1 MGKTQEPDYSD
12 KWLVRQKFIN
22 PQATNDELG
31 KPLEMSGKEVS
42 RRLNK
47 PQVKEFANKMH
58 MDVFAQGM
66 ALRDMAL
73 KNAKGYL
80 ENPASKEGFEFS
92 KMFAQAVADSPAS
105 MPDAPM
111 EAPEFFDP
119 DGDGGK

>member
-1 MGKTQEPDYSD
+1 MANGGEADYTD
-12 KWLVRQKFIN
+12 KWLVRQKFIKPN
-22 PQATNDELG
+22 ATNEELG
-31 KPLEMSGKEVS
+31 QPLGISGKAVS
-42 RRLNK
+42 KRLLK
-47 PQVKEFANKMH
+47 PSVIEFANKMH

-73 KNAKGYL
+73 KNAKAYL
-80 ENPASKEGFEFS
+80 ENPESKEGFEFS

-119 DGDGGK
+119 DGDKEK

>member
-1 MGKTQEPDYSD
+1 MKQDEPDYTD
-12 KWLVRQKFIN
+12 KFLVRQKFIN
-22 PQATNDELG
+22 PQATNEELG
-31 KPLEMSGKEVS
+31 KLIGTNGSNVS

-47 PQVKEFANKMH
+47 PKVKEFADRMQ

-73 KNAKGYL
+73 KNAKKYL
-80 ENPASKEGFEFS
+80 DSPETKEGFEFS

-119 DGDGGK
+119 DGDERK